1 MGRKVRRV
9 PVYLDIGGISD
20 LPFEEIK
27 AILRGADDLIMR
39 GGRSLLAK
47 VLKGSK
53 EKRVRELNLDKSPVY
68 GYFRNLT
75 IEEIKAKIDWV
86 IENGYLRIEYDY
98 RLPLLV
104 YTGEAGKSKWILIQ
118 TNYLRSLPELWR

>member
-9 PVYLDIGGISD
+9 PVYLDTGGIPD

-39 GGRSLLAK
+39 DGRSLLAK

-53 EKRVRELNLDKSPVY
+53 EKRVHELSLDKSPVY
-68 GYFRNLT
+68 GYFKNLT
-75 IEEIKAKIDWV
+75 IEEITAKIDWLIV
-86 IENGYLRIEYDY
+86 NGYLRIE
-98 RLPLLV
+98 
-104 YTGEAGKSKWILIQ
+104 
-118 TNYLRSLPELWR
+118 